1 MGIWGWFI
9 LLAGAALL
17 ATLAQYTL
25 LRQYRGAANYDWVV
39 IAGGS
44 LIGGFIA
51 SEVYAGFGPT
61 VDGLHLLPALGGA
74 VVLGVA
80 TELLYHTFLRPRQT
94 A

>member
-9 LLAGAALL
+9 LLAGSALL

-25 LRQYRGAANYDWVV
+25 LRQYRGATNYDWVI

-51 SEVYAGFGPT
+51 GTVYSGFGPV
-61 VDGLHLLPALGGA
+61 VDGLHLLPALAGA
-74 VVLGVA
+74 VVLGVVA
-80 TELLYHTFLRPRQT
+80 ELLYRAFVRQRQ
-94 A
+94 AA